1 MKLITFK
8 CTKTHKFK
16 SCRTGKVYK
25 VVARTKFLKAKD
37 DEAAMK
43 NFEKFIDKEYFNAL
57 RNNDLCKYFLKANK
71 KDEYEGYEIEVE
83 DC

>member
-1 MKLITFK
+1 MKLITF
-8 CTKTHKFK
+8 

-37 DEAAMK
+37 DEAAIE
-43 NFEKFIDKEYFNAL
+43 NFEKFIEKEYLNAL
-57 RNNDLCKYFLKANK
+57 RNNDLCKYFLKASK
-71 KDEYEGYEIEVE
+71 KDEYRGYEIEVE

>member
-1 MKLITFK
+1 MKLTTFK
-8 CTKTHKFK
+8 CTETQKFK

-25 VVARTKFLKAKD
+25 VVARIKFLNAKD

-43 NFEKFIDKEYFNAL
+43 NFEKFIEKEYLNAL
-57 RNNDLCKYFLKANK
+57 RNNDLCNYFLKASK
-71 KDEYEGYEIEVE
+71 KDEYMGCEIEVE